1 MVVEDHVDVVENQQP
16 EQVQQEQVQSEQVQS
31 EQVQQEEEQAL
42 ALPERIGYIIWVND
56 VKAARNL
63 EKYGCV
69 HYISRRMHYVVMY
82 LYTEKAEETLKNI
95 RRLSYVR
102 KVERSY
108 RNEIKTEYTKAV
120 PDQTQFYGI

>member
-1 MVVEDHVDVVENQQP
+1 MVVEDHVDAVENEQQ
-16 EQVQQEQVQSEQVQS
+16 EQVQVQQEQVLE
-31 EQVQQEEEQAL
+31 QEEQGL

>member
-1 MVVEDHVDVVENQQP
+1 MVVEDHVDAVENEQQ
-16 EQVQQEQVQSEQVQS
+16 EQEQEKVQVQQEQVPP
-31 EQVQQEEEQAL
+31 QEEQGL

-56 VKAARNL
+56 IKAARNL

>member
-1 MVVEDHVDVVENQQP
+1 MVVEDHVDAVENEQQ
-16 EQVQQEQVQSEQVQS
+16 EQVQVQQEQVQ
-31 EQVQQEEEQAL
+31 VQQEQVPEQEEQGL